1 MAQIDDHTKRG
12 LDTAYSDTGA
22 YNALDFAM
30 EQKLRNGL
38 TTSFVG
44 RVDACSGKGSDDGSG
59 SVSATQLTAQA
70 DASGKSLPM
79 PSMSKLPYVR
89 VQGASL
95 RSSSTPSPE
104 TSRSSRHASRTS
116 AELSRALT
124 LRFRQAPTASSAS
137 QTLSWSARSTP
148 KTGGVD

>member
-1 MAQIDDHTKRG
+1 MAQSDDHTKRG
-12 LDTAYSDTGA
+12 LDTAYSNTGA

-70 DASGKSLPM
+70 
-79 PSMSKLPYVR
+79 
-89 VQGASL
+89 
-95 RSSSTPSPE
+95 
-104 TSRSSRHASRTS
+104 
-116 AELSRALT
+116 
-124 LRFRQAPTASSAS
+124 
-137 QTLSWSARSTP
+137 
-148 KTGGVD
+148 

>member
-44 RVDACSGKGSDDGSG
+44 RVDACSGNGSDDGSG
-59 SVSATQLTAQA
+59 SVSA
-70 DASGKSLPM
+70 
-79 PSMSKLPYVR
+79 PS
-89 VQGASL
+89 
-95 RSSSTPSPE
+95 
-104 TSRSSRHASRTS
+104 
-116 AELSRALT
+116 
-124 LRFRQAPTASSAS
+124 
-137 QTLSWSARSTP
+137 
-148 KTGGVD
+148 